1 MYIPRNIEEKI
12 QNHIARKEYT
22 IITGA
27 RQSGKTTLLRELF
40 SEQKKMKKKAFF
52 LSLENI
58 QILSDLNTDPENV
71 FKYAIRPREPF
82 NGSKQND
89 RVIIFID
96 EIQYL
101 DRPSNFLKFL
111 YDKYL
116 ESLKIV
122 ATGSSAFYI
131 DSSFDD
137 SLAGRKRIF
146 NLRTLAFD
154 EYLRF
159 SGQQDLYKELLLIR
173 QHREYVSARKQEIM
187 QIFDEFL
194 VYGGYPVIALENS
207 KAEKIAL
214 LRELKN
220 AFLKRD
226 IDESGVINSDA
237 FLKLFVI
244 LASQTGNLLNKQEL
258 ANTIR
263 VDNKTVDHYISVLQK
278 CFHIALVKPFS
289 TNIRKELTKM
299 PKVFLHDTGLRNSLL
314 ERFTPLE
321 NREDKGAILENYVFN
336 RLTELF
342 EADQIRYWRTTDKK
356 EVDFVVSSDFSTG
369 EAWEVKMDKYPKK
382 TSGFFRFQE
391 LYPGFN
397 TRLIS
402 YAEREN
408 TLHVLKL

>member
-12 QNHIARKEYT
+12 RNHIARKEYT

-27 RQSGKTTLLRELF
+27 RQTGKTTLLRELF
-40 SEQKKMKKKAFF
+40 SEQKKNNEKAFF

-58 QILSDLNTDPENV
+58 QILSDLNADPENI
-71 FKYAIRPREPF
+71 FKYAIRPIEPF
-82 NGSKQND
+82 NRLKQKD

-101 DRPSNFLKFL
+101 DKPSNLLKFL

-116 ESLKIV
+116 ENLKIV

-146 NLRTLAFD
+146 NLRTLSFD

-159 SGQQDLYKELLLIR
+159 SGKKELYEELLLIR
-173 QHREYVSARKQEIM
+173 KHREYISARKQEIM
-187 QIFDEFL
+187 QIFEEYL
-194 VYGGYPVIALENS
+194 VFGGFPAVALES
-207 KAEKIAL
+207 VTSEKIL
-214 LRELKN
+214 MLRDLKN
-220 AFLKRD
+220 SFLKRD
-226 IDESGVINSDA
+226 IDESGIINSDA

-244 LASQTGNLLNKQEL
+244 LAGQTGNLLNKQEL

-263 VDNKTVDHYISVLQK
+263 VDSKTVDHYITVLQK
-278 CFHIALVKPFS
+278 CFHIGLVKPFS

-314 ERFTPLE
+314 ERFTSFE
-321 NREDKGAILENYVFN
+321 NREDKGAILENYIFN

-356 EVDFVVSSDFSTG
+356 EIDFVVSSDFSTG
-369 EAWEVKMDKYPKK
+369 QAWEVKMDAYPKK

-391 LYPGFN
+391 LYPKFN
-397 TRLIS
+397 TCLITYS
-402 YAEREN
+402 EREN
-408 TLHVLKL
+408 TQQVLKL